1 MGIYNPQMKMPKGC
15 HRCDYYDSCKVSNKS
30 IGRYN
35 GERCPDCPLVEVKTP
50 HGRLVDI
57 RDINELMNRYK
68 YDDFDH
74 IDYHT
79 PTVIK
84 AEESE

>member
-1 MGIYNPQMKMPKGC
+1 MNMPVGC
-15 HRCDYYDSCKVSNKS
+15 HRCDYYDACKVSSKS

-35 GERCPDCPLVEVKTP
+35 AERCPNCPLVEVKTP
-50 HGRLVDI
+50 HGRLIDI
-57 RDINELMNRYK
+57 ENVKELMNRYK

-79 PTVIK
+79 PTVIE
-84 AEESE
+84 AEK